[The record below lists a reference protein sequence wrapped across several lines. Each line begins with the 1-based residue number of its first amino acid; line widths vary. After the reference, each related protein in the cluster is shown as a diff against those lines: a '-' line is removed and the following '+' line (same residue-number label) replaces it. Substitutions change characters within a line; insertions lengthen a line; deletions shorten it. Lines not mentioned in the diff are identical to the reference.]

1 MVYNPLAAL
10 LAGIAFIAVLSLIF
24 WPDTGLYWRWQ
35 QTRRLTQRVLTE
47 DALKH
52 IHQDEMDGRPP
63 TIVSIAGSL
72 HISQNETAELLTH
85 MQDEGLLQ
93 IDGDNIELTPEGR
106 SAALH
111 IIRAHRLWEQ
121 HLAEETGY
129 HEVEWHTIAEAQ
141 EHELSTAELDDIA
154 NRLGNPTYDPHGDPI
169 PTAEGKLIIPQGQP
183 LSTLPANSTARIVH
197 LEDEPEVVYAQ
208 LAAEGLYPGMIVH
221 VIEASPQRIIFWVN
235 GDEHV
240 LAPMLAANV
249 SVVPVETAVAEEPD
263 LTNCEALSCLE
274 PGEVGEVVA
283 LSPACRG
290 AERRRFLDLG
300 ILPGTKITV
309 EFRSPGGDPTAYNIR
324 GAAIALR
331 KDQTDLIKVRK
342 IKEEIGDRRLET
354 ASRLRQIANL

>member
-1 MVYNPLAAL
+1 MAYNPLVAL
-10 LAGIAFIAVLSLIF
+10 LAGIAFVGFLALIF
-24 WPDTGLYWRWQ
+24 WPDKGLYWRWQ
-35 QTRRLTQRVLTE
+35 QSRRLTQRVLTE

-52 IHQDEMDGRPP
+52 IHEDEMAGRTP

-72 HISQNETAELLTH
+72 HISQNETAVLLTH

-93 IDGDNIELTPEGR
+93 IEGESIELTPEGR

-154 NRLGNPTYDPHGDPI
+154 TRLGNPTHDPHGDPI
-169 PTAEGKLIIPQGQP
+169 PTAEGKVIIPQGQP

-197 LEDEPEVVYAQ
+197 VEDEPEIVYAQ

-221 VIEASPQRIIFWVN
+221 VIETSPQRILFWVN
-235 GDEHV
+235 GDEHI

-249 SVVPVETAVAEEPD
+249 SVVPVETAVVEESD
-263 LTNCEALSCLE
+263 LTGCTTLSCLQ
-274 PGEVGEVVA
+274 PGEAGEVVV

-300 ILPGTKITV
+300 ILPGAKITV

-324 GAAIALR
+324 EASIALR
-331 KDQTDLIKVRK
+331 QDQTDLIKVRK
-342 IKEEIGDRRLET
+342 VTEPVP
-354 ASRLRQIANL
+354 A

>member
-1 MVYNPLAAL
+1 MVYNPLIAL
-10 LAGIAFIAVLSLIF
+10 LAGIAFVGFLAFIF

-35 QTRRLTQRVLTE
+35 QSRHLTQRVLTE

-52 IHQDEMDGRPP
+52 IHEDEMDGRTP
-63 TIVSIAGSL
+63 TTASIAGSL
-72 HISQNETAELLTH
+72 HISQNETAVLLTH
-85 MQDEGLLQ
+85 MQEEGLLQ
-93 IDGDNIELTPEGR
+93 IDGETIELTPEGR
-106 SAALH
+106 AAALH

-129 HEVEWHTIAEAQ
+129 HEADWHTIAEAQ

-154 NRLGNPTYDPHGDPI
+154 TRLGNPTYDPHGDPI

-197 LEDEPEVVYAQ
+197 LEDEPEIVYAQ
-208 LAAEGLYPGMIVH
+208 LSAEGLYPGMIVH
-221 VIEASPQRIIFWVN
+221 VIETSPQRIIFWVN
-235 GDEHV
+235 GDEHI

-263 LTNCEALSCLE
+263 LTGCEALSCLE
-274 PGEVGEVVA
+274 PGEVGEVVNI
-283 LSPACRG
+283 SPACRG

-309 EFRSPGGDPTAYNIR
+309 EFRSPGGDPTAYTIR
-324 GAAIALR
+324 EASIALR
-331 KDQTDLIKVRK
+331 QDQTDLIKVRK
-342 IKEEIGDRRLET
+342 VTEPVP
-354 ASRLRQIANL
+354 A